1 MSNLKIK
8 IMDTTNSIIISGS
21 SHEELAQEISQ
32 HCGIPLIPCRKT
44 RFANSEW
51 NFKILENIRNK
62 DVFLIQTGTFDRENN
77 ISINDY
83 IIETIIIINACR
95 YSSCGKITLIMPFYP
110 YCRGDKKDE
119 ARTPISSRAIADI
132 LQVDRVVTMDLHSA
146 QQQGFFGNGTRP
158 IPVDNIYSLG
168 IFKKYFEQNIFEN
181 MTNEEINNKFV
192 IVSPDEGGIKRTLKI
207 AGVLGLTNYEFCH
220 KQRIFDKPG
229 VVGEMKLLNI
239 CNLENKNAIIC
250 DDICDSGGTLMKCID
265 LLVANGVKDV
275 YCVIT
280 HGIFTKNAL
289 KNISLNPHIKKFIV
303 TNTIPQYSHKS
314 KCPKLEILSVGNL
327 LSDVI
332 NCLCTG
338 KSLSDL
344 SCFNKNANNKTP
356 EDTNILN
363 KAFMDFALQHMEH
376 LNPP

>member
-1 MSNLKIK
+1 
-8 IMDTTNSIIISGS
+8 MDKNNSIIISGS
-21 SHEELAQEISQ
+21 SHKDLAREISES
-32 HCGIPLIPCRKT
+32 CGIPLIPCRRE

-62 DVFLIQTGTFDRENN
+62 DVFLIQTGTFDRDER

-110 YCRGDKKDE
+110 YSRGDKKDE

-146 QQQGFFGNGTRP
+146 QQQGFFGNAMRP

-168 IFKKYFEQNIFEN
+168 LFKKYFEQNIFKN

-207 AGVLGLTNYEFCH
+207 AAELGLTNYEFCH

-229 VVGEMKLLNI
+229 VVGDMKLLNI
-239 CNLENKNAIIC
+239 CDLKNRHAIIC

-265 LLVANGVKDV
+265 LLVSNGVKDV

-289 KNISLNPHIKKFIV
+289 KNISDNPHIKKFIV
-303 TNTIPQYSHKS
+303 TNTMPQYSHES
-314 KCPKLEILSVGNL
+314 QCPKLEVLSVGYL

-332 NCLCTG
+332 DCLCTV
-338 KSLSDL
+338 KSLSKL
-344 SCFNKNANNKTP
+344 SCFEKQKIKTP
-356 EDTNILN
+356 NTNNII
-363 KAFMDFALQHMEH
+363 EH
-376 LNPP
+376 SLEKEFVEFKL

>member
-1 MSNLKIK
+1 MTNH
-8 IMDTTNSIIISGS
+8 NSIIISGS
-21 SHEELAQEISQ
+21 SHNELATEISKA
-32 HCGIPLIPCRKT
+32 CGIPIIPCRNK

-62 DVFLIQTGTFDRENN
+62 DVFLIQTGTFDKEKH

-83 IIETIIIINACR
+83 IIETILIINACR

-146 QQQGFFGNGTRP
+146 QQQGFFGNSTRP

-168 IFKKYFEQNIFEN
+168 IFKNYFEKNIFNN
-181 MTNEEINNKFV
+181 MSLEEKNNKFV

-229 VVGEMKLLNI
+229 VVGDMKLLNI
-239 CNLENKNAIIC
+239 CNLENRDAIIC

-265 LLVANGVKDV
+265 LLVKNGVKNV

-289 KNISLNPHIKKFIV
+289 KMISENPHIKKFIV
-303 TNTIPQYSHKS
+303 TNTLPQYSNNV
-314 KCPKLEILSVGNL
+314 KCPKLEILSVGHL

-332 NCLCTG
+332 ECLCTG
-338 KSLSDL
+338 KSLSKL
-344 SCFNKNANNKTP
+344 SCFEKNKLKINP
-356 EDTNILN
+356 ESIQSNLTVLENEFT
-363 KAFMDFALQHMEH
+363 KYASSQ
-376 LNPP
+376 

>member
-1 MSNLKIK
+1 MNIN
-8 IMDTTNSIIISGS
+8 NSIIISGS
-21 SHEELAQEISQ
+21 SHEDLAREISEG
-32 HCGIPLIPCRKT
+32 CGIPLISCRKK
-44 RFANSEW
+44 RFANTEW
-51 NFKILENIRNK
+51 NFKIEENIRNK
-62 DVFLIQTGTFDRENN
+62 DVFLIQTGTFDRENH

-95 YSSCGKITLIMPFYP
+95 YSSCAKITLIIPFYP

-132 LQVDRVVTMDLHSA
+132 LHVDRVVTMDLHSA
-146 QQQGFFGNGTRP
+146 QQQGFFGTALKP

-168 IFKKYFEQNIFEN
+168 LFKTYFEENIFKNKTQ
-181 MTNEEINNKFV
+181 EEINDSFV

-207 AGVLGLTNYEFCH
+207 AGVLGLKNYEFCH

-229 VVGEMKLLNI
+229 IVGNMKLLNI
-239 CNLENKNAIIC
+239 CNLQNKTAIIC

-265 LLVANGVKDV
+265 LLIENGVKEV

-289 KNISLNPHIKKFIV
+289 KNISDNPHIKNFIV
-303 TNTIPQYSHKS
+303 TNTLPQYTHKS
-314 KCPKLEILSVGNL
+314 KCSKLKVLSVGSL

-338 KSLSDL
+338 KALSEL
-344 SCFNKNANNKTP
+344 SCFKKNKTKSNT
-356 EDTNILN
+356 EILEN
-363 KAFMDFALQHMEH
+363 EFVNYKLPSNLPVDLK
-376 LNPP
+376 